1 MGMTARQF
9 EELRRRMASGRVAD
23 ASALPGHDVPVVRV
37 VLGLDPSLRGTGW
50 GIVRMESGHLRAVA
64 HGTVRCPTT
73 WARSRCLGSIHEALR
88 DVIREHGAEV
98 CAVEGLFHAQNLR
111 TALVM
116 GEARGA
122 ALAAVALAG
131 LAVFEMAP
139 RKVKLAVAGQGA
151 TGKAGVGRMV
161 QRLLAMGPEDVPG
174 ADAADALA
182 VAIAYMQEAGRLS
195 TNPPRKV

>member
-9 EELRRRMASGRVAD
+9 EEVRRRLASGRAAGALD
-23 ASALPGHDVPVVRV
+23 LPGRDVPVVRV

-50 GIVRMESGHLRAVA
+50 GIVRMESGQLRSVA

-73 WARSRCLGSIHEALR
+73 WARSRCLGGIHEAVR
-88 DVIREHGAEV
+88 DVIREHGPEV

-139 RKVKLAVAGQGA
+139 RKVKLAVAGHGA

>member
-9 EELRRRMASGRVAD
+9 EELRRRLAAGRMSGGP
-23 ASALPGHDVPVVRV
+23 ALPGRDVPVARV

-50 GIVRMESGHLRAVA
+50 GVVQMESGRLRAVA
-64 HGTVRCPTT
+64 HGTVKCPAT
-73 WARSRCLGSIHEALR
+73 WERSRCLGSIQESLR
-88 DVIREHGAEV
+88 DVIREHGPEV

-111 TALVM
+111 TALMM

-139 RKVKLAVAGQGA
+139 RKVKLAVAGHGA

-182 VAIAYMQEAGRLS
+182 VAIAYMQEAGKLS

>member
-1 MGMTARQF
+1 MTARQF

-50 GIVRMESGHLRAVA
+50 GIVRMESGQLRSVA

-139 RKVKLAVAGQGA
+139 RKVKLAVAGHGA

-174 ADAADALA
+174 VDAADALA